1 MSWLHSYSRDIMRL
15 EAVQVPS
22 LPEMQTESKLDTMI
36 AEFKKI
42 MEPLKDGSLD
52 PGDVD
57 EIIDNHWES
66 FGQAEIEAARKLC
79 QIQRRLAPMYEKL
92 ADASD
97 EEWQEYVK
105 IKVKAR
111 YTFGMPLWL
120 AVRVFKES

>member
-1 MSWLHSYSRDIMRL
+1 MSWLHEYSRDIMRL
-15 EAVQVPS
+15 EVVQVPNLTELHSDSDLES
-22 LPEMQTESKLDTMI
+22 LI
-36 AEFKKI
+36 AEFKGI

-52 PGDVD
+52 PGDVQ
-57 EIIDNHWES
+57 EIVENHWETFS
-66 FGQAEIEAARKLC
+66 QAEIEAARKLC

-105 IKVKAR
+105 MKVKAR

-120 AVRVFKES
+120 AVRVFKDS